1 MRDIINNRSRDF
13 ITRNANAI
21 AWNKG
26 TTEYVLRGKT
36 IGGLDEALRIIYSQ
50 MRHRAISLGHPT
62 IAINFDA
69 NGSYTDLTSVWVGLD
84 FIDDPDFS
92 LEQKVDIA
100 KGLLSHEIAHVK
112 YTCRNAQSKFV
123 DNLSEADYELTKT
136 RVFKDIANIL
146 EDERIETNL
155 IKAHA
160 GVADDIALV
169 KRRYFSKVLNFNPQG
184 QVQDSLLLL
193 LYAVRYPSSIPQE
206 LIDSNASFY
215 AYLCERLDTLYNKTR
230 LTAKKDYEHILRA
243 SLDIL
248 KLLPVGEG
256 ESAEQSV
263 ENQKQKVQ
271 DLENEKAEAKKAKF
285 EAEQAVDDANAE
297 GAPQEEIDK
306 LIETMKQARDK
317 FREVRDELSET
328 QQNNPLGNGISDA
341 INPLTDE
348 KAERFNELR
357 ANHNFGEI
365 CEKGKYTKCEANV
378 DKPLVRED
386 SDYSGSLASD
396 ELYDEHFNAIKP
408 LMGQLRQA
416 MAMQFDCQN
425 KVVKNLRSG
434 KIKNLVGAYGGR
446 QDVFARKPRMNQQK
460 LNLAIL
466 IDESGSMDGEKMQI
480 AKDFAMLF
488 YQTFHNS
495 PNVTLWLYGIRSVG
509 KHQITEEFY
518 SPKTKGEFR
527 KRFRGMIAG
536 GGNDDG
542 HQIVNLVDHVR
553 AHNSEPC
560 VLVCISDGVPSDHD
574 YLKYSVRYAKSK
586 DFFPIQ
592 IGIGTMY
599 EEFGNPFFSE
609 WAEVTEKDFRKKP
622 ISQVRE
628 ETIRKFSQVVRAK
641 ITSVLG

>member
-1 MRDIINNRSRDF
+1 MRDIINNRDRDF
-13 ITRNANAI
+13 ITRNASAI

-26 TTEYVLRGKT
+26 TTEYVLKGKT

-62 IAINFDA
+62 IAINFEA

-84 FIDDPDFS
+84 FIDDPNFS

-112 YTCRNAQSKFV
+112 YTCRNANDRFV
-123 DNLSEADYELTKT
+123 SNLSGDDYTLTKT

-184 QVQDSLLLL
+184 QLQDSLLLL

-230 LTAKKDYEHILRA
+230 LTAKKDYEHILQA

-248 KLLPVGEG
+248 KVLPVGEG
-256 ESAEQSV
+256 ESAEQAV
-263 ENQKQKVQ
+263 QNQKQKIE
-271 DLENEKAEAKKAKF
+271 DLEKQTADARNAKF
-285 EAEQAVDDANAE
+285 EAEKAVDEASEE
-297 GAPQEEIDK
+297 GAPQEEIEK
-306 LIETMKQARDK
+306 LREAMSQARDK
-317 FREVRDELSET
+317 FRESRNELSET
-328 QQNNPLGNGISDA
+328 KQSSPLGNGISDA
-341 INPLTDE
+341 INPLTE
-348 KAERFNELR
+348 EEAKRFGELT
-357 ANHNFGEI
+357 AKHNFDEI
-365 CEKGKYTKCEANV
+365 CEKGKYTKCEAKV
-378 DKPLVRED
+378 DKPIVRED
-386 SDYSGSLASD
+386 GDYSGALASD

-466 IDESGSMDGEKMQI
+466 IDESGSMDGDKMNI

-509 KHQITEEFY
+509 ITQITEEFY

-542 HQIVNLVDHVR
+542 HQIVSLVDHVR

-560 VLVCISDGVPSDHD
+560 VLVCISDGAPANED

-586 DFFPIQ
+586 DFYPIQ
-592 IGIGTMY
+592 IGIGTSY
-599 EEFGNPFFSE
+599 EQNGNPFFSE
-609 WAEVTEKDFRKKP
+609 WAEVTKGNFRNKP
-622 ISQVRE
+622 IAQVRE